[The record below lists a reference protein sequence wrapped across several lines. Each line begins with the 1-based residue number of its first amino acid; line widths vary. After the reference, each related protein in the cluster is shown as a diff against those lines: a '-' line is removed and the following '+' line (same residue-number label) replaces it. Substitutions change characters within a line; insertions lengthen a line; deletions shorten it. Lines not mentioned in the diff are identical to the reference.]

1 MGNKLGKREK
11 VLLVILLLIALFYTL
26 YHFVLGPQVKAYQ
39 NKVARLKEAQAI
51 LGRLDAEV
59 DALKSEAAA
68 LEQTRDRLEKLT
80 AKFSTQ
86 MQDGLFLVQFGQLA
100 EKNKVQVRKFKPVE
114 VVDSGYILILP
125 VEIELRGAYPSLI
138 LIIDYLENVANLTE
152 IRNLRFQA
160 EKTQTAGIARP
171 VQEPKETTAS
181 SVYAPATV
189 SPDTVTVN
197 MTLLIYS
204 QPTPEGRIQLEGIKN
219 WMVGRPDPFQL
230 RGGGA

>member
-1 MGNKLGKREK
+1 MGNKLSKREK
-11 VLLVILLLIALFYTL
+11 ILLVILLLIALFYAL
-26 YHFVLGPQVKAYQ
+26 YHFVLGPQVKTYQ

-51 LGRLDAEV
+51 LGRLDAQV

-68 LEQTRDRLEKLT
+68 LEQARDRFEKLT

-100 EKNKVQVRKFKPVE
+100 EKNKVQVRKFKPAE

-160 EKTQTAGIARP
+160 EKTQTAGTARP

-181 SVYAPATV
+181 SVYAPAAVSPGTVITV
-189 SPDTVTVN
+189 S
-197 MTLLIYS
+197 MTLLIYT

-219 WMVGRPDPFQL
+219 WVGGRPDPFKINS
-230 RGGGA
+230 G